1 MSAADLDIYELQ
13 RRPIALEY
21 VNKITIANK
30 RNLETSDPE
39 EQRSWRAQMTRI
51 AADPVLSREYLLK
64 VSMIASLRNQEGIRN
79 V

>member
-1 MSAADLDIYELQ
+1 MTKNVPSPIPSLVPESA
-13 RRPIALEY
+13 PF
-21 VNKITIANK
+21 
-30 RNLETSDPE
+30 SE
-39 EQRSWRAQMTRI
+39 EQRTWRAQMTRI